1 MTHLPS
7 TPRVTCNFY
16 RKGAFLEVCPTAAK
30 SYRLRILQI
39 NGTKFLSITIG
50 NHRDQRT
57 VEPVLRPPSLWF
69 STYPSVEKHRRNQ
82 NVILNCWNLKQ
93 KLLRHFIKSLQRCH
107 LSVLGNHTH
116 NFKAENTCFV
126 IKLKK
131 ITKSS
136 NFLINSS
143 SL

>member
-1 MTHLPS
+1 MTHLSS
-7 TPRVTCNFY
+7 TPSVTCNFY

-39 NGTKFLSITIG
+39 NGTKFLSMTIG
-50 NHRDQRT
+50 KHRDQRT
-57 VEPVLRPPSLWF
+57 VEPVLRPTALCL
-69 STYPSVEKHRRNQ
+69 STYLSVWKHRRNQ
-82 NVILNCWNLKQ
+82 SVILNGWNFKQ
-93 KLLRHFIKSLQRCH
+93 KLLRHFIKSLQHCH

-116 NFKAENTCFV
+116 NFKAESVFFV
-126 IKLKK
+126 IKLK
-131 ITKSS
+131 INTKSS